1 VTALYTRRADACGE
15 QFRSF
20 IERPPVYKKIIAAVA
35 LTLGTSV
42 VYAQET
48 GWYGGIDLG
57 RSRTD
62 ADNIADR
69 KDTGLGIDLGY
80 RVNRNFALE
89 GAYVDLGKFGYNVGG
104 VDGNYRPKALSLSA
118 LGIMPVWNRLSVY
131 GKAGLAHTEVKLDGP
146 LDASDSGNGLLI
158 GAGVMY
164 DVNRNVYARAGWDRY
179 ANVGSDAT
187 GKGNIDL
194 YSVGIGYRF

>member
-1 VTALYTRRADACGE
+1 M
-15 QFRSF
+15 
-20 IERPPVYKKIIAAVA
+20 YKKIVAAVA

-42 VYAQET
+42 VHAQTQER
-48 GWYGGIDLG
+48 GWYGGIDIG
-57 RSRTD
+57 RSRTH
-62 ADNIADR
+62 ADIADR
-69 KDTGLGIDLGY
+69 TDTDLGFDLGY

-89 GAYVDLGKFGYNVGG
+89 GAYADLGKFGYNVGG

-118 LGIMPVWNRLSVY
+118 VGMMPLWDRLSVY

-179 ANVGSDAT
+179 ANVGSDAI
-187 GKGNIDL
+187 GKGSIDL